1 MKKLSVL
8 FFSLFVFAAAY
19 SQVNVTADMTSN
31 TTWTSNNVYTLDGLI
46 FVDSSYTLTIEP
58 GTVIKGKLQSN
69 ITTGDGASALVVRRG
84 GKVIADG
91 TAQEPIIFTSELDDV
106 NNPNDL
112 TATDR
117 QLWGGLI
124 LLG

>member
-8 FFSLFVFAAAY
+8 FFMFFASMIAIA
-19 SQVNVTADMTSN
+19 QVNITSDITSN

-69 ITTGDGASALVVRRG
+69 ITTGDGASALIIRRG
-84 GKVIADG
+84 GKIIADG
-91 TAQEPIIFTSELDDV
+91 TA
-106 NNPNDL
+106 
-112 TATDR
+112 
-117 QLWGGLI
+117 
-124 LLG
+124 